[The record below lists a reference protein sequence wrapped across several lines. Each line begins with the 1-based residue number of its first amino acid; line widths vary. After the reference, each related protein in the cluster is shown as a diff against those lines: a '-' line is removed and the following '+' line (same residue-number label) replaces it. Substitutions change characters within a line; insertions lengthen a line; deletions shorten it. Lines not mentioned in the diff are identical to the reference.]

1 VKKLED
7 VKLWLYSFGFQQIR
21 GISVNVVNVRLLDDS
36 SQGLTFKTR
45 SLGLI
50 SDFFSQGLE
59 LTFLHDKTLY
69 DVDIVNCE
77 TKCIDCDCHT
87 RKFVMG

>member
-7 VKLWLYSFGFQQIR
+7 VKLWLYSFGFQQIP

-45 SLGLI
+45 S
-50 SDFFSQGLE
+50 
-59 LTFLHDKTLY
+59 
-69 DVDIVNCE
+69 
-77 TKCIDCDCHT
+77 
-87 RKFVMG
+87 